1 MGLDQKSLARKLF
14 YKGKTKR
21 NLLFLDTMVFIYHF
35 ERNPQYFPITNYL
48 FNSIEKGEVKAFTSI
63 ISLIEILT
71 GPLKLKEKI
80 LAKEYNLLLSS
91 FPNLKII
98 DLNQEIA
105 EKTAELRAEFNLRTP
120 DAIQVATALVS
131 NSESLI
137 TNDRTFKKIKGIDI
151 LILKDLIK

>member
-1 MGLDQKSLARKLF
+1 
-14 YKGKTKR
+14 
-21 NLLFLDTMVFIYHF
+21 
-35 ERNPQYFPITNYL
+35 
-48 FNSIEKGEVKAFTSI
+48 VKAFTSI

-137 TNDRTFKKIKGIDI
+137 TDDRTFKKVKGIDI
-151 LILKDLIK
+151 FILKDLIK